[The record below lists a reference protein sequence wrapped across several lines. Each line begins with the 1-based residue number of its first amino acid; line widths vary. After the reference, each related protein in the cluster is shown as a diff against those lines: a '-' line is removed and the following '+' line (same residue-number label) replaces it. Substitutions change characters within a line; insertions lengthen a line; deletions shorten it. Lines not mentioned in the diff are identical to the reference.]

1 MELTGCDRVLG
12 EITKVEVEV
21 AVPEAGIA
29 LTVLG
34 LQASMTGDEDRSGG
48 ILYLSLQDAKKLR
61 EQLDEVIA
69 ALELHG
75 RQP

>member
-1 MELTGCDRVLG
+1 MLG

-61 EQLDEVIA
+61 EPA
-69 ALELHG
+69 G
-75 RQP
+75 RGHRRP

>member
-1 MELTGCDRVLG
+1 MLG